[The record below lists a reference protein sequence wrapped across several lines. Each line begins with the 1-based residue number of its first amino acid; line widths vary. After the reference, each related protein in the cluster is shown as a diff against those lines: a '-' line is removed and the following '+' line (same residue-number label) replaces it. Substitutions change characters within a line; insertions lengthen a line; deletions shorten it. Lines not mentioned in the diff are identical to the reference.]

1 MRALLKKYLI
11 LAGVI
16 YLVKTLIV
24 SFKIEGDI
32 RSYMSS
38 VLILFFIRT
47 LISPIINILILPL
60 NLVTLNLTNWLLQIL
75 MIFVW
80 VLIVPQVTV
89 ASWDVPA
96 VNFGS
101 VNLSSMHLFWLPVF
115 ILVSL
120 AIIIFYRIAYWIFK

>member
-11 LAGVI
+11 LAGVL

-32 RSYMSS
+32 QSYMSA
-38 VLILFFIRT
+38 VFILFFIRT

-75 MIFVW
+75 LIFVW
-80 VLIVPQVTV
+80 VMIIPQVTV
-89 ASWDVPA
+89 TFWDVPA

-101 VNLSSMHLFWLPVF
+101 VNLSSMHLSWLPVF
-115 ILVSL
+115 IIVSL
-120 AIIIFYRIAYWIFK
+120 TIIIFYRIAYWIFK